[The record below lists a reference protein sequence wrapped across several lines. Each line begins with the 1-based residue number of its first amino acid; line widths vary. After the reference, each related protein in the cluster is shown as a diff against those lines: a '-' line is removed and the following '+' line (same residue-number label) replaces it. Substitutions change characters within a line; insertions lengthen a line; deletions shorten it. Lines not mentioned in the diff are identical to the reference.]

1 MAKKQVGKK
10 FSPTETQLS
19 HAYFCHNNDLA
30 VCVKPIPDSPQ
41 NYWVEKHLISE
52 YKIMQFLRIDQT
64 KKDTPDNRQVFNEYD
79 AMEKCFEMY
88 KMFYDKNKKI

>member
-19 HAYFCHNNDLA
+19 YAYFCHNNDLA

-64 KKDTPDNRQVFNEYD
+64 KKDTPNNRQVFNEYD

-88 KMFYDKNKKI
+88 KMFYDKNKK